1 MKFVLASQ
9 NKHKLEEMQAIL
21 SAHGVEVVLE
31 SDLGLHVDVEETGAT
46 FAENAMLK
54 ARAVMEAS
62 GLPAIADDSG
72 LCADALNGAPGVYS
86 ARYGGPE
93 LDDAGR
99 YRLLLSNMRGA
110 KTRAA
115 HFTSAIACVFPNGDT
130 IEAEGV
136 CPGTIAFAPQGTG
149 GFGYDP
155 VFFLPELRKTYAQLT
170 PEEKA
175 AVSHRGKALAVFDG
189 KLRDYWKGSVHGT
202 DQ

>member
-9 NKHKLEEMQAIL
+9 NKHKLTEMQSIL
-21 SAHGVEVVLE
+21 SAHGVEVVLQ
-31 SDLGLHVDVEETGAT
+31 SDMGLHVDVEETGET
-46 FAENAMLK
+46 FVENAMLK
-54 ARAVMEAS
+54 AQAVMKAS

-72 LCADALNGAPGVYS
+72 VCVDALNGAPGVYS

-99 YRLLLSNMRGA
+99 YRLLLSNMQGA
-110 KTRAA
+110 RTRAA

-130 IEAEGV
+130 LEAQGI
-136 CPGTIAFAPQGTG
+136 CPGTIAFAPQGDG

-155 VFFLPELRKTYAQLT
+155 VFFLPELRKTSAQLT

-175 AVSHRGKALAVFDG
+175 AVSHRGKALEIFDG
-189 KLRDYWKGSVHGT
+189 KLREYLKSR
-202 DQ
+202 

>member
-9 NKHKLEEMQAIL
+9 NKHKLEEMQSIL
-21 SAHGVEVVLE
+21 SAHGVEVALE
-31 SDLGLHVDVEETGAT
+31 SDLGLRVDVEETGET

-72 LCADALNGAPGVYS
+72 VCVDALNGGPGVYS

-93 LDDAGR
+93 LDDA
-99 YRLLLSNMRGA
+99 YRLLLENMRGA
-110 KTRAA
+110 KTRTA
-115 HFTSAIACVFPNGDT
+115 HFTSSIACIFPNGDT

-136 CPGTIAFAPQGTG
+136 CPGTIAFAPQGDG

-189 KLRDYWKGSVHGT
+189 KLREYLKGSK
-202 DQ
+202 

>member
-9 NKHKLEEMQAIL
+9 NPHKLIEMNDIL

-31 SDLGLHVDVEETGAT
+31 KDVGLHVDVEETGST

-72 LCADALNGAPGVYS
+72 VCVDALDGAPGIYS
-86 ARYGGPE
+86 ARYGGPG
-93 LDDAGR
+93 LTDAER
-99 YRLLLSNMRGA
+99 YQLLLNALRGQ
-110 KTRAA
+110 TNRAA
-115 HFTSAIACVFPNGDT
+115 HFTSAIACIFPNGDT
-130 IEAEGV
+130 IEAEGI
-136 CPGTIAFAPQGTG
+136 CPGTIAFAPQGDG

-155 VFFLPELRKTYAQLT
+155 VFFLPQLRKTYAQLT

-175 AVSHRGKALAVFDG
+175 AVSHRGKALAVFEE
-189 KLRDYWKGSVHGT
+189 KLRAYLAQKEN
-202 DQ
+202 

>member
-9 NKHKLEEMQAIL
+9 NKHKLTEMQSIL
-21 SAHGVEVVLE
+21 SAHGVEVVLQ
-31 SDLGLHVDVEETGAT
+31 SDMGLHVDVEETGET

-54 ARAVMEAS
+54 AQAVMKAS

-72 LCADALNGAPGVYS
+72 VCVDALNGAPGVYS

-99 YRLLLSNMRGA
+99 YRLLLSNMHGA

-130 IEAEGV
+130 LEAQGI
-136 CPGTIAFAPQGTG
+136 CPGTIAFAPQGDG

-175 AVSHRGKALAVFDG
+175 AVSHRGMALEIFDG
-189 KLRDYWKGSVHGT
+189 KLREYMKIR
-202 DQ
+202 

>member
-9 NKHKLEEMQAIL
+9 NKHKLIEMQDIL
-21 SAHGVEVVLE
+21 SAHGVEVE
-31 SDLGLHVDVEETGAT
+31 QQAELGLHVEVEETGST

-72 LCADALNGAPGVYS
+72 VCVDALNGAPGIYS
-86 ARYGGPE
+86 ARYGGE
-93 LDDAGR
+93 GLDDVGR
-99 YRLLLSNMRGA
+99 YQLLLNNLKGA
-110 KTRAA
+110 TSRTA
-115 HFTSAIACVFPNGDT
+115 HFTSAIACIFPNGDT
-130 IEAEGV
+130 IEAEGI
-136 CPGTIAFAPQGTG
+136 CPGTIGYAPRGDG

-175 AVSHRGKALAVFDG
+175 AVSHRGKALEIFDG
-189 KLRDYWKGSVHGT
+189 KLREYLKNH
-202 DQ
+202 Q

>member
-9 NKHKLEEMQAIL
+9 NKHKLAEMQSIL
-21 SAHGVEVVLE
+21 SAHGVEVVLQ
-31 SDLGLHVDVEETGAT
+31 SDIGLHVDVEETGET
-46 FAENAMLK
+46 FAANAMLK

-72 LCADALNGAPGVYS
+72 VCVDALNGAPGVYS

-99 YRLLLSNMRGA
+99 YRLLLANMQGA

-115 HFTSAIACVFPNGDT
+115 HFTSAIACVFPNGDA
-130 IEAEGV
+130 IEAEGI
-136 CPGTIAFAPQGTG
+136 CPGTIAFAPQGDG

-155 VFFLPELRKTYAQLT
+155 VFFLPQLRKTYAQLT
-170 PEEKA
+170 AEEKA
-175 AVSHRGKALAVFDG
+175 AVSHRGKALEVFDG
-189 KLRDYWKGSVHGT
+189 KLREYLKGNG
-202 DQ
+202 

>member
-9 NKHKLEEMQAIL
+9 NRHKLAEMQAIL

-31 SDLGLHVDVEETGAT
+31 SEIGLQVDVEETGAT
-46 FAENAMLK
+46 FAENAMIK
-54 ARAVMEAS
+54 AKAVMEAG

-72 LCADALNGAPGVYS
+72 VCVDALNGAPGVYS

-93 LDDAGR
+93 LDDVGR
-99 YRLLLSNMRGA
+99 YRLLLENMRGA
-110 KTRAA
+110 KTR
-115 HFTSAIACVFPNGDT
+115 SARFISCIACVFPNGDA
-130 IEAEGV
+130 IEAEGI
-136 CPGTIAFAPQGTG
+136 CPGTIAFAPQGNG

-175 AVSHRGKALAVFDG
+175 AVSHRGKALAVLDE
-189 KLRDYWKGSVHGT
+189 KLRAYLKEH
-202 DQ
+202 